1 MNLRG
6 DRNQCCGCGE
16 YFNSTAAFDKHRTGD
31 FTDPTNPRRCL
42 ELTSMYAKGMS
53 RNRDGF
59 WVTAV
64 NPLFSKDS
72 PKKPQ

>member
-31 FTDPTNPRRCL
+31 FSSVTNPRRCL
-42 ELTSMYAKGMS
+42 SQPEMYAKGMA

-64 NPLFSKDS
+64 NPLFQKE
-72 PKKPQ
+72 PVA